1 MLILL
6 ILECL
11 CLTILLILFF
21 DLEGKLHNLNK
32 GDSIEVEY
40 YVSNKKKYLTFQGT
54 VKKIDYIEKKIVFD
68 SQKSIFIKDIFD
80 IKLLSN
86 EY

>member
-1 MLILL
+1 MKNNIFLVFLY
-6 ILECL
+6 
-11 CLTILLILFF
+11 FGF
-21 DLEGKLHNLNK
+21 VNLV
-32 GDSIEVEY
+32 EVEY

-54 VKKIDYIEKKIVFD
+54 IKKIDYIEKKIIFD
-68 SQKSIFIKDIFD
+68 NQKSIFIKDIFD